1 MVEVPME
8 KKKFLQSEYGK
19 LFGLPYVNQS
29 DIVMVGKFLNISTV
43 YRDKTG
49 TIVLD
54 PFKQATNITNKI
66 LDVEKYHK
74 KYCCDCIVHFL

>member
-1 MVEVPME
+1 ME
-8 KKKFLQSEYGK
+8 KKKFLQSEYSK

-29 DIVMVGKFLNISTV
+29 DIVMAGKFLNISTV

-54 PFKQATNITNKI
+54 PFKQAANITNKI
-66 LDVEKYHK
+66 SQKIK
-74 KYCCDCIVHFL
+74 ASNQAGFNFLCTRI